1 MELLQLRYFYE
12 SAKTESFAHTA
23 EKYMVP
29 PTSVSA
35 SVKRLEKELGCT
47 LFDRASNRIKLNNSG
62 KKLKQSLDIIF
73 HELDHVVDSLV
84 TTNQDSREIRIL
96 VRSLRRITTT
106 IITDYKRRHPH
117 LLFKTFYVFSE
128 TDLENYDIIIDD
140 DSDPMPGYESFELCC
155 TRIRMKSAR
164 SNPICR
170 KKLTVRDL
178 RNEPFVSM
186 DEHSDLHKLLLR
198 TCQNAG
204 FTPNVVALNN
214 DLSCYNKLLQSGIGI
229 GLGRELKRGSTEGD
243 TMYLDVVDFNEYQ
256 HIMCYYKKQADYGN
270 IHNFLNYLRSQNI
283 QENFV

>member
-47 LFDRASNRIKLNNSG
+47 LFDRASNRIKLNNNG
-62 KKLKQSLDIIF
+62 RKLKQSLNIIF
-73 HELDHVVDSLV
+73 RELDHVVDSLSV
-84 TTNQDSREIRIL
+84 AKQDSREIRIL
-96 VRSLRRITTT
+96 VRSVRRIVTN
-106 IITDYKRRHPH
+106 IITVYKSRHPQ
-117 LLFKTFYVFSE
+117 LLFRTYYDFTA

-140 DSDPMPGYESFELCC
+140 DSEPFFGYESFELCC
-155 TRIRMKSAR
+155 TRIRMKCAR

-170 KKLTVRDL
+170 KKVTIREL
-178 RNEPFVSM
+178 RNEPFVCM

-198 TCQNAG
+198 ACHDAG
-204 FTPNVVALNN
+204 FTPNVAAICN

-229 GLGRELKRGSTEGD
+229 GLGREIKRGGTEGD
-243 TMYLDVVDFNEYQ
+243 TMYLDVVDFNVYQ

-270 IHNFLNYLRSQNI
+270 IHNFLNFLRSQNI
-283 QENFV
+283 QENFI